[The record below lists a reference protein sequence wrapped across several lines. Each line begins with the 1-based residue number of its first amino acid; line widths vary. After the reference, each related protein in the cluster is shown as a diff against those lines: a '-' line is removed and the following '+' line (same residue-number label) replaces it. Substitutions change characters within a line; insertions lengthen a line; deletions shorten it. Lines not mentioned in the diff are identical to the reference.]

1 MLRLAIDVVIHHG
14 GDVTDDHRYT
24 LQYKQLYALVTEGKP
39 VKTTAEDAAQDLK
52 IFQMIMDAGRSQV
65 QP

>member
-1 MLRLAIDVVIHHG
+1 MLRLAIDVVIHHDD
-14 GDVTDDHRYT
+14 DVTDDRRYT